1 MGFLDN
7 SGDIV
12 LDAVLTD
19 TGRMRLSK
27 GDGSFK
33 ITKFALADDEINY
46 AIYNK
51 SHPSGSAYY
60 DIDILQTP
68 VLEAFTNN
76 ASSVKHTLTSI
87 SRTDLLYLPTLLMNG
102 RHGATFAGD
111 DVKQNSTG
119 AHLIAVDK
127 NTETKVKPHEQ
138 EGILRGEQIDTG
150 EKRIRIDQGLDTTNI
165 SKDYSIDSDLLE
177 TQYIVEMD
185 HRLGRLLSRNNT
197 SNPSV
202 SYIDDDNIASY
213 YLSMNTNDNMVKNL
227 GSSDISPIRG
237 PRGTYLEFKIASS
250 LELKTSTYLFDKIGI
265 SGTVSVNGINC
276 QAIDSIIKVTG
287 MTTGAT
293 INIPVRYIKAT
304 S

>member
-51 SHPSGSAYY
+51 NHPSGSAYY

-68 VLEAFTNN
+68 ILEAFTNN

-87 SRTDLLYLPTLLMNG
+87 SRTDLLYLPELLTNTSNND
-102 RHGATFAGD
+102 RELEP
-111 DVKQNSTG
+111 
-119 AHLIAVDK
+119 HLGIYCIAVDK
-127 NTETKVKPHEQ
+127 ATETVD
-138 EGILRGEQIDTG
+138 GIDMNGDGKLGGENPTTYDSY
-150 EKRIRIDQGLDTTNI
+150 IRIDQGLNTTNI

-185 HRLGRLLSRNNT
+185 NRLGKLISRNDS
-197 SNPSV
+197 SNPTV
-202 SYIDDDNIASY
+202 SYVDDDNIASY
-213 YLSMNTNDNMVKNL
+213 YLSMNTNDNMIKNL
-227 GSSDISPIRG
+227 LSSHTSPIAG
-237 PRGTYLEFKIASS
+237 PRGTYLEFKIAST
-250 LELKTSTYLFDKIGI
+250 LELKTSTYLFDKIGLANKI
-265 SGTVSVNGINC
+265 AVDTAGTNFK
-276 QAIDSIIKVTG
+276 AIDSIIKITG
-287 MTTGAT
+287 MTTGASL
-293 INIPVRYIKAT
+293 NIPVRYIKYIAP
-304 S
+304 